1 MPVSAAYKSFIQDL
15 LADFGPVSIRRMFS
29 GAGVYA
35 DGVMFAI
42 LADDTLYL
50 KADEVSAR
58 DFAAEGKG
66 PFTYR
71 PKGRGPV
78 ALSYW
83 EVPER
88 LLDDPEELVTWAKTG
103 ARDRACRQGRE
114 ALTLLRLNALQIFDD
129 RLDVV
134 RAEHEDRHVGV
145 PRDDAFGERF
155 GEVLDRI
162 ILS

>member
-15 LADFGPVSIRRMFS
+15 LAEFGPVSIRHMFS
-29 GAGVYA
+29 GAGIYA

-50 KADEVSAR
+50 KADENSASA
-58 DFAAEGKG
+58 FAAEGKG

-71 PKGRGPV
+71 PKGRGKV

-88 LLDDPEELVTWAKTG
+88 LLDDPEELVIWARRAHAVALA
-103 ARDRACRQGRE
+103 ARADKAR
-114 ALTLLRLNALQIFDD
+114 
-129 RLDVV
+129 
-134 RAEHEDRHVGV
+134 
-145 PRDDAFGERF
+145 
-155 GEVLDRI
+155 
-162 ILS
+162 